1 MLVDRSGIPRRAT
14 GTEFAQ
20 GPPDLSYWAATHL
33 PVTECHRTGSYLV
46 VRVPSSGPSQAVGV
60 QSSGGLRGYQ
70 RR

>member
-33 PVTECHRTGSYLV
+33 PVTECHRTG
-46 VRVPSSGPSQAVGV
+46 AVGAV
-60 QSSGGLRGYQ
+60 LRDDPGVSAGGEP
-70 RR
+70 

>member
-33 PVTECHRTGSYLV
+33 PVTECRRTGSYLV
-46 VRVPSSGPSQAVGV
+46 VRVPSSGPDKTE
-60 QSSGGLRGYQ
+60 LRTF
-70 RR
+70 RWEVPI